1 MKKLFVL
8 GCTGSIGSQTLDIAR
23 NMRDDFTVVG
33 ITAGHRRD
41 ELEKLCAEFGCP
53 GSLYED
59 EGIEGIRK
67 LAESCGADIAVNGI
81 AGAAGL
87 EPSAIALEAG
97 MDLALA
103 NKETVVMAW
112 PLIQALAKKTGRSI
126 IPVDSEHSAVFN
138 LIQQSGKN
146 NVAEIIITASGG
158 PFREYTDEQL
168 KSVTVEQALHHPTW
182 NMGPKIT
189 IDSATLANKGL
200 EVIEA
205 CRLFDMPTER
215 VKVVV
220 HPQSL
225 IHSLVRTRDGMLYA
239 QISNPDMRHPILG
252 ALTWPE
258 NRENYLEKFDLA
270 GHTMTFFPPRLD
282 SFPMLRLAYFCAKA
296 GKSYTIAFNA
306 ANEVAVAA
314 FIAKKCAFMDIPRIV
329 AGCLEADWSAEPES
343 LAEVFET
350 DQKARNKA
358 DELFVKISGGCI

>member
-1 MKKLFVL
+1 MKKVLVL
-8 GCTGSIGSQTLDIAR
+8 GCTGSIGSQSLDIAR
-23 NMRDDFTVVG
+23 NMPDSFTVVG
-33 ITAGHRRD
+33 LTAGHNRD
-41 ELEKLCAEFGCP
+41 GLERLCAEFGCP
-53 GSLYED
+53 GSLFAD
-59 EGIEGIRK
+59 EGIAGMERLIK
-67 LAESCGADIAVNGI
+67 SCGADIAVNGI

-87 EPSAIALEAG
+87 RPSALVLETG

-112 PLIQALAKKTGRSI
+112 PLITALAQKTGSAI

-138 LIQQSGKN
+138 LINQAGRDSIAQI
-146 NVAEIIITASGG
+146 VITASGG

-168 KSVTVEQALHHPTW
+168 KAVTVEQALQHPTW
-182 NMGPKIT
+182 NMGRKIT

-205 CRLFDMPTER
+205 CRLFDMPADR

-225 IHSLVRTRDGMLYA
+225 VHSLVRTKDGMLYA

-252 ALTWPE
+252 ALSWPE
-258 NRENYLEKFDLA
+258 NRENYLEEFDLA
-270 GHTMTFFPPRLD
+270 GQMMTFFPPRMD
-282 SFPMLRLAYFCAKA
+282 AFPMLSLAYRCAGA

-314 FIAKKCAFMDIPRIV
+314 FLAKKCAFMDIPKIV
-329 AGCLEADWSAEPES
+329 EGCLEADWSSEASSFE
-343 LAEVFET
+343 EVFET
-350 DQKARNKA
+350 DRKARNKA
-358 DELFVKISGGCI
+358 DEQFVKLSGGNA